1 MPWNETDPMDQ
12 RCKFVVAYSSGQFE
26 MAELCKLFGVSR
38 PTGYKWVRRYQGEGA
53 IGLKERSR
61 AAHRCPHRMS
71 EAVAQWMIGDRKAHP
86 QWGPRKIL
94 KRYKD
99 SHPHQRAASRSA
111 IAALFR
117 REGLSKPRRR
127 RRRSRG
133 GQDRVG
139 RVLQP
144 NQVWTIDFKGQF
156 RTTDHRWCYPLTVM
170 DGATR
175 YLLEVHAHS
184 RISSLDVQRRMR
196 WLFEQYGLP
205 EAIHSDNGVPFASSG
220 FTGLSRLSVYWLK
233 LGIRL
238 QRSRPGCPQDN
249 AAHERMHRTL
259 KAHTTRPP
267 GCNLRAQQ
275 HRFDHFRAEYNR
287 ERPHESLSDRTPAEF
302 YRHSARAYPRHLP
315 EPHYPG
321 HFHVRRVRT
330 DGSIKWLGHLH
341 FTSTALCGEWVA
353 LEEVDEGVCSV
364 WFMNYLLGRLDA
376 RSMTFTYVP
385 V

>member
-1 MPWNETDPMDQ
+1 
-12 RCKFVVAYSSGQFE
+12 
-26 MAELCKLFGVSR
+26 
-38 PTGYKWVRRYQGEGA
+38 
-53 IGLKERSR
+53 
-61 AAHRCPHRMS
+61 
-71 EAVAQWMIGDRKAHP
+71 
-86 QWGPRKIL
+86 
-94 KRYKD
+94 
-99 SHPHQRAASRSA
+99 
-111 IAALFR
+111 
-117 REGLSKPRRR
+117 
-127 RRRSRG
+127 
-133 GQDRVG
+133 
-139 RVLQP
+139 VLRP
-144 NQVWTIDFKGQF
+144 NQLWTIDFKGQF
-156 RTTDHRWCYPLTVM
+156 RTTDHHWCYPLTVM

-175 YLLEVHAHS
+175 YLLEVHAHAH
-184 RISSLDVQRRMR
+184 ISSLDVLRRMQ
-196 WLFEQYGLP
+196 WLFEQFGLP
-205 EAIHSDNGVPFASSG
+205 AAIHTDNGVPFASPG

-249 AAHERMHRTL
+249 AAHERMHQTL

-275 HRFDHFRAEYNR
+275 HRFDHFRLEYNC
-287 ERPHESLSDRTPAEF
+287 ERPHESLADRTPAEL
-302 YRHSARAYPRHLP
+302 YQSSARAYPRHLP

-353 LEEVDEGVCSV
+353 LEEVDDGVCSV

-376 RSMTFTYVP
+376 HSMTFTYVP